1 MTPMNGNE
9 LEKQLAQVQ
18 ERLAQLERAER
29 PRRLRRTV
37 LAVLA
42 GLAAGTAVAATWP
55 AGFVAGNPAKAA
67 DLNDYLNDLD
77 TRVKAGIVPPN
88 TVAFF
93 ACSTMSATG
102 CITTCPPGWQA
113 FSQATGRVIVG
124 ADEARNSSRQVGSP
138 PLAENENRAHG
149 HQWMRMRPSGPNVQ
163 WESFQ
168 TDGGAVRLVEW
179 DNGMDTVGSGN
190 YPIGTDSTA
199 NQDYFTT
206 RDTSGLPY
214 VQLLACRKL

>member
-1 MTPMNGNE
+1 MNGNE

-55 AGFVAGNPAKAA
+55 AGFVAGSPAKAA

-77 TRVKAGIVPPN
+77 GRVRAGSVPPN

-93 ACSTMSATG
+93 ACATTPPG
-102 CITTCPPGWQA
+102 CITACPPGWQV
-113 FSQATGRVIVG
+113 FSQATGRVIVAG
-124 ADEARNSSRQVGSP
+124 DDTRLSGRQVGTP
-138 PLAENENRAHG
+138 ALADGENRAHG
-149 HQWMRMRPSGPNVQ
+149 HQWVRMRPSGANVQ

-168 TDGGAVRLVEW
+168 TDGGAVRLMEW
-179 DNGMDTVGSGN
+179 DNGMDTTGTGN

-206 RDTSGLPY
+206 RDTTGLPY

>member
-1 MTPMNGNE
+1 MNDNE

-29 PRRLRRTV
+29 PRRLRRAV

-42 GLAAGTAVAATWP
+42 GLVAGTAVAATWP
-55 AGFVAGNPAKAA
+55 AGFVAGSPAKAA

-77 TRVKAGIVPPN
+77 GRVRAGSVPPN

-93 ACSTMSATG
+93 ACPTVPTG
-102 CITTCPPGWQA
+102 CITGCPAGWQV
-113 FSQATGRVIVG
+113 FSQANGRVIVG
-124 ADEARNSSRQVGSP
+124 ADDFRASGRQFGSP
-138 PLAENENRAHG
+138 PLADGEIRAHG
-149 HQWMRMRPSGPNVQ
+149 HQWVRLRPTGANFQ

-168 TDGGAVRLVEW
+168 SDGGAVSVMVW
-179 DNGMDTVGSGN
+179 DNGMDTVGAGN
-190 YPIGTDSTA
+190 YPIGSDNTA

-206 RDTSGLPY
+206 RDTAGLPY
-214 VQLLACRKL
+214 IQLLACKKL

>member
-1 MTPMNGNE
+1 MNGNE

-29 PRRLRRTV
+29 PRRLRRAV

-77 TRVKAGIVPPN
+77 GRVRAGSVPPN

-93 ACSTMSATG
+93 ACPTVPAG
-102 CITTCPPGWQA
+102 CITGCPNGWQA
-113 FSQATGRVIVG
+113 FTQANGRLIVG
-124 ADEARNSSRQVGSP
+124 ADETRFSGRQVGSP
-138 PLAENENRAHG
+138 VLADNENRTHG
-149 HQWMRMRPSGPNVQ
+149 HQWVRLRPSGANFQ

-168 TDGGAVRLVEW
+168 PDGGAVSVMVW

-190 YPIGTDSTA
+190 FPIGSDNTA

-206 RDTSGLPY
+206 RDTTGLPY
-214 VQLLACRKL
+214 IQLLACRKL

>member
-1 MTPMNGNE
+1 MNGNE

-29 PRRLRRTV
+29 PRRLRRVV

-42 GLAAGTAVAATWP
+42 GLVAGTAVAATWP
-55 AGFVAGNPAKAA
+55 AGFVAGAPAKAA

-77 TRVKAGIVPPN
+77 GRVRAGSVPPN

-93 ACSTMSATG
+93 ACPTAAECATA
-102 CITTCPPGWQA
+102 CPVGWQV
-113 FSQATGRVIVG
+113 FSQATGRIIVG
-124 ADEARNSSRQVGSP
+124 ADGARSSGRMVGSP
-138 PLAENENRAHG
+138 PLADNENRTHG
-149 HQWMRMRPSGPNVQ
+149 HQWVRLRPSGANFQ

-168 TDGGAVRLVEW
+168 ADGGVQPVMLW

-190 YPIGTDSTA
+190 YPIGSDNTA

-206 RDTSGLPY
+206 RDTTGLPY